1 MNVNNRKIRR
11 SDLLDIVDLY
21 RRGMLTG
28 SADGGASYRRGNVW
42 IKNESDQTIPEGG
55 AIRITGRLYP
65 DAPFLNAH
73 SQLMTRGIELRGTNS
88 AASGSGE
95 ETESGT
101 FAVLCQSCI
110 PGTIVR
116 AFVDG
121 IFGAVVD
128 CVNGDYP
135 FATGGTGDHLISD
148 GSGEFHVISSSI
160 KKVGS
165 DLRVCFLQYRENG
178 GHLVGTT
185 AEAFTQNSTRSET
198 VDVSVGNKTVAC
210 YVPLA
215 EENLTIPSGTVV
227 IIGRRN
233 TGEWDIIAGECS
245 DETDV

>member
-21 RRGMLTG
+21 RRGMLSG
-28 SADGGASYRRGNVW
+28 SNDGGASYRRGNVW
-42 IKNESDQTIPEGG
+42 IKNESEQTIPEGG
-55 AIRITGRLYP
+55 ALRITGRLYP

-95 ETESGT
+95 ETESET

-110 PGTIVR
+110 HGTIVR

-148 GSGEFHVISSSI
+148 ASGEFHVISSSI

-178 GHLVGTT
+178 GHLVGLTLGD
-185 AEAFTQNSTRSET
+185 FVQNSTASGT
-198 VDVSVGNKTVAC
+198 VTVSSGGNAYVCA
-210 YVPLA
+210 VPLA
-215 EENLTIPSGTVV
+215 KTGETIAAGTIV
-227 IIGRRN
+227 IIGRRIN
-233 TGEWDIIAGECS
+233 GNWDVITGQCPE
-245 DETDV
+245 